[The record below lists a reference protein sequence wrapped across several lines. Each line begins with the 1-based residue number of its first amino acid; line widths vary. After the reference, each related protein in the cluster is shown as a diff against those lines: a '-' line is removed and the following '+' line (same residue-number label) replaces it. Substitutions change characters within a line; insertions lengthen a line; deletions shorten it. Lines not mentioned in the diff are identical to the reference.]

1 MRRSA
6 RRAGI
11 SLAIAL
17 TAVALMAGTALAALT
32 FHSGPSVSFNGS
44 TATATANISGLGNT
58 PAQAQLFVDGTALYT
73 CTNKGGNSAP
83 GQNPQPATGASPVQ
97 DIGATDKNGRATV
110 NVTATL
116 TAPQTIPAKTAGC
129 PGNNW
134 TANLSSLTVTSA
146 TLVITQGGEVIYSQT
161 FTP

>member
-11 SLAIAL
+11 SLA
-17 TAVALMAGTALAALT
+17 VALAAVSLLAGTALAALT
-32 FHSGPSVSFNGS
+32 FHSGPTVTFDGS
-44 TATATANISGLGNT
+44 TATATANISGLGNV
-58 PAQAQLFVDGTALYT
+58 PAFGQLFVNGTAEYT
-73 CTNKGGNSAP
+73 CTNKGGNQAP

-97 DIGATDKNGRATV
+97 DLGNTAKNGRANL

-116 TAPQTIPAKTAGC
+116 TAPSTIPAKTAGC
-129 PGNNW
+129 PGANW

-146 TLVITQGGEVIYSQT
+146 TLVITQGGQTIYSQT